1 MKEQRPEDRRAH
13 IRITDKILFKIKFI
27 EETEYQQL
35 EEKVLKGI
43 EQPFEEFSLQW
54 ELPKI
59 DVPARKLRE
68 KDENLAKALEV
79 IDTKLNLIINLLN
92 IRMRKNFP
100 EEQVL
105 VDMSASGIAFTSKEE
120 IKKGQILQLDIGL
133 LPEQYFFRC
142 FGRVVRTEKIQD
154 GYKIG
159 IKFIWIT
166 ETDRE
171 RLIEHI
177 FQKQVLQLRLRR
189 EKKESESS

>member
-120 IKKGQILQLDIGL
+120 IKKGSRSF
-133 LPEQYFFRC
+133 PFFRINAISFLSDTRISFHTNNFWC
-142 FGRVVRTEKIQD
+142 
-154 GYKIG
+154 
-159 IKFIWIT
+159 
-166 ETDRE
+166 
-171 RLIEHI
+171 IEL
-177 FQKQVLQLRLRR
+177 FNFRNFLTT
-189 EKKESESS
+189 

>member
-100 EEQVL
+100 KDQVL
-105 VDMSASGIAFTSKEE
+105 VDMSASGIAFTYKEE
-120 IKKGQILQLDIGL
+120 IKKDQILQLDIGL

-142 FGRVVRTEKIQD
+142 FGRVVRTEKIHD

-171 RLIEHI
+171 KLIEHI
-177 FQKQVLQLRLRR
+177 FQKQILQLRLRR
-189 EKKESESS
+189 EKKENE